1 MKGFATEQLKEGS
14 AVGSM
19 RELSAIELEQVG
31 GAGLLEW
38 LKEQSEAAFER
49 MKQRAANGT
58 FHPGEK

>member
-1 MKGFATEQLKEGS
+1 
-14 AVGSM
+14 M